1 MRCPYALA
9 WLLAAA
15 LAVGCGRDQ
24 DPPAPAAGASAD
36 VAPRA
41 FEMRGTPG
49 PWWRAGA
56 TQVDF
61 DGDSRACLRASREAR
76 QSAPADEKAAAA
88 YAAFLECM
96 AEREWR
102 RGTRPPQVT
111 APVR

>member
-1 MRCPYALA
+1 MRSPFALA
-9 WLLAAA
+9 CLVAAA
-15 LAVGCGRDQ
+15 LAVACGREP
-24 DPPAPAAGASAD
+24 DPPAPAADAAAE

-49 PWWRAGA
+49 PWWRVGA

-76 QSAPADEKAAAA
+76 GGAPADEKAAAA